1 MNAPVKTLLFDFGG
15 TLDADG
21 VAWKERFHTL
31 YRTEGLSLDGETFAP
46 AFYAADYPLVG
57 GLPSTTDLSG
67 TVHALTANL
76 ESELARRVGGNGS
89 GDRGRRVASVF
100 LSEAAATFERNRPLL
115 KVLSERYRLGIV
127 SNFYGNLEAVCDSAG
142 LCSFFEVLV
151 DSHCVG
157 AEKPDPA
164 IFRAAL
170 DGLGATPEE
179 TMFIGDSLRRDRE
192 GARRMGMRL
201 HLDCAAGRPVRAK
214 WAAGGDRPARSHGVS
229 AMTRASTFSAIRGGI
244 IAAGEGSRLRADG
257 YRVSKPMV
265 PVGGRPLI
273 DHALDRFRS
282 AGIRH
287 LTVVINEA
295 SDDCRQWLKGHAGD
309 FDLDMIVRST
319 PSSYATFRL
328 VADRLIDAPAVIT
341 TVDTIMPVDQFETFV
356 ALASRFPNDAVVLGV
371 TGHVDDENPLWVTLD
386 TSNGRIRHIGGSNG
400 SHVTAGLY
408 WLPAKRSVNPAKDFA
423 RLRDYLGAL
432 VAGGQPVYGI
442 VLPCVFDIDR
452 ARDVAAA
459 EGAVSGLQREKSEP

>member
-1 MNAPVKTLLFDFGG
+1 MKAPVKTLLFDFGG

-21 VAWKERFHTL
+21 VAWKERFHAF
-31 YRTEGLSLDGETFAP
+31 YRAEGLSLDGEAFAP
-46 AFYAADYPLVG
+46 AFYAADDPLVG

-100 LSEAAATFERNRPLL
+100 LSEAAATFERNRPVL
-115 KVLSERYRLGIV
+115 KALSERYRLGIV
-127 SNFYGNLEAVCDSAG
+127 SNFPGNLPRGPRRPSRDTGRDHVYRRFIAPRSRR
-142 LCSFFEVLV
+142 
-151 DSHCVG
+151 
-157 AEKPDPA
+157 
-164 IFRAAL
+164 RAT
-170 DGLGATPEE
+170 DGHA
-179 TMFIGDSLRRDRE
+179 
-192 GARRMGMRL
+192 L
-201 HLDCAAGRPVRAK
+201 HLDCAAGGPVRAK
-214 WAAGGDRPARSHGVS
+214 WAAVGDRPARYHEVS

-265 PVGGRPLI
+265 PVAGRPLI

-282 AGIRH
+282 AGIRQ

-328 VADRLIDAPAVIT
+328 VADRLIDAPTVIT

-356 ALASRFPNDAVVLGV
+356 VLASRFPDDAVVLGV
-371 TGHVDDENPLWVTLD
+371 TDHVDDENPLWVTLD
-386 TSNGRIRHIGGSNG
+386 TSNGRIRRIGESNG

-408 WLPAKRSVNPAKDFA
+408 WLPAKRSAAPAKDFG

-452 ARDVAAA
+452 AHDVAAA
-459 EGAVSGLQREKSEP
+459 EAAVPGLQREKSEP